1 VFLFSGELSHEA
13 LRQHYDL
20 LSQQNP
26 AWQHKTMSACD
37 HSLPFQ
43 KPRQI
48 ANHIN
53 KWFTSV

>member
-1 VFLFSGELSHEA
+1 

-20 LSQQNP
+20 LSEQNV
-26 AWQHKTMSACD
+26 AWQHKTLSACD

-53 KWFTSV
+53 NWFAAL